1 MSDHKF
7 KVGQTLQFKPHRM
20 NISVGPGRCKVIR
33 LMATD
38 GSDPQYRIRCT
49 NESFE
54 RVAHE
59 SELG

>member
-7 KVGQTLQFKPHRM
+7 KVGQSLHYKPHRI
-20 NISVGPGRCKVIR
+20 NVSAGPSRCKVMR
-33 LMATD
+33 LMASE
-38 GSDPQYRIRCT
+38 GNDPQYRIRCT
-49 NESFE
+49 NENFE